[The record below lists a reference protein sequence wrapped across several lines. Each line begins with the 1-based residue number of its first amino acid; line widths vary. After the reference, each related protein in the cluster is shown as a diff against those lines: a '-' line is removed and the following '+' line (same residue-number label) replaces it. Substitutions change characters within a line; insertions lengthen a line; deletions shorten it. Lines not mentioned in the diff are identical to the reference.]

1 MASPGRLM
9 GAGRFQH
16 MSPDVRGGRRS
27 SSFTSKS
34 LQVIERAKA
43 APASMIVEEAP
54 GDDSDR
60 VPEDAPQ
67 GLQPMK
73 PQQISTVSMNR

>member
-1 MASPGRLM
+1 
-9 GAGRFQH
+9 
-16 MSPDVRGGRRS
+16 MSPDARASRRS
-27 SSFTSKS
+27 SSITAKS

-43 APASMIVEEAP
+43 APATMIVEEAP